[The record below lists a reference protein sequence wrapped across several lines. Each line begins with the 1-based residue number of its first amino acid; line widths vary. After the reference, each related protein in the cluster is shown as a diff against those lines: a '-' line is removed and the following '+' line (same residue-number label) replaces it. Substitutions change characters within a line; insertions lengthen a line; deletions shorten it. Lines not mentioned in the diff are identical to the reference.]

1 LKRDEELSIKNEVVA
16 MKVKGKY
23 RDVYIGTDYKLDN
36 LIYVDDNKNLY
47 RIKENIEY
55 DKSLYVIK
63 EQEITKELEGKSV
76 EGNDW
81 QLSDRD
87 LDNVSFN
94 VMKNT
99 IEELMKE
106 NYGDFVRAIISIE
119 SGIEDLDILDNIHEK
134 YMDSDFKLIN
144 DKFEDLKNEIERE
157 KLDVRDEKKE
167 KEIWRKIREHEEW
180 IKSNGL
186 RGQQLNLE
194 NENLSGM
201 RLINLDLRD
210 ANFKGADM
218 TQCVIFAD
226 LRGAD
231 LTGVKINNS
240 EWIGSNI
247 NNVTIEANKLNL
259 IEYQMEQEKDV
270 HLASMDKLKTKTK
283 EKEIKM

>member
-1 LKRDEELSIKNEVVA
+1 MKDLEEKSIES
-16 MKVKGKY
+16 
-23 RDVYIGTDYKLDN
+23 
-36 LIYVDDNKNLY
+36 DDWK
-47 RIKENIEY
+47 
-55 DKSLYVIK
+55 
-63 EQEITKELEGKSV
+63 
-76 EGNDW
+76 
-81 QLSDRD
+81 LSDRD
-87 LDNVSFN
+87 LDSVSFN
-94 VMKNT
+94 VMKNA

-283 EKEIKM
+283 TKEKEVKM

>member
-1 LKRDEELSIKNEVVA
+1 
-16 MKVKGKY
+16 M
-23 RDVYIGTDYKLDN
+23 
-36 LIYVDDNKNLY
+36 
-47 RIKENIEY
+47 
-55 DKSLYVIK
+55 YVIK

-259 IEYQMEQEKDV
+259 IEYQMKQEKDV

>member
-1 LKRDEELSIKNEVVA
+1 MYS
-16 MKVKGKY
+16 Y
-23 RDVYIGTDYKLDN
+23 
-36 LIYVDDNKNLY
+36 
-47 RIKENIEY
+47 
-55 DKSLYVIK
+55 
-63 EQEITKELEGKSV
+63 
-76 EGNDW
+76 
-81 QLSDRD
+81 
-87 LDNVSFN
+87 
-94 VMKNT
+94 
-99 IEELMKE
+99 
-106 NYGDFVRAIISIE
+106 
-119 SGIEDLDILDNIHEK
+119 
-134 YMDSDFKLIN
+134 FKLIN
-144 DKFEDLKNEIERE
+144 DNFEDLKNEIERE